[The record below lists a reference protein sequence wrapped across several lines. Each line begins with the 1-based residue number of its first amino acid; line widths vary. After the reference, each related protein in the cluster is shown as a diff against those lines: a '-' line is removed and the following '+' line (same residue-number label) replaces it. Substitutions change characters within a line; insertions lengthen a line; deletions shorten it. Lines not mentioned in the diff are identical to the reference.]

1 MGVVAGILLWTQKVL
16 LETRQLFLVALMVIY
31 QVSFIKLSF
40 VEIKTSLS
48 QRFQIFDL
56 IFSF

>member
-1 MGVVAGILLWTQKVL
+1 MRTRFVMGVVAGILLWTQKVL
-16 LETRQLFLVALMVIY
+16 LETRQLFLVALMVLY

-48 QRFQIFDL
+48 Q
-56 IFSF
+56 